1 MSKRNAEVEAA
12 LRELAKFGAGEAE
25 RNASAVEEAEKTAK
39 DITDRLGEV
48 SERRMR
54 DAFEAE
60 RALAE
65 SLGGSEARA
74 EAFIKSIAEDGK
86 SRE

>member
-1 MSKRNAEVEAA
+1 
-12 LRELAKFGAGEAE
+12 
-25 RNASAVEEAEKTAK
+25 VEEAEKTAK

-65 SLGGSEARA
+65 SLGGAEARA